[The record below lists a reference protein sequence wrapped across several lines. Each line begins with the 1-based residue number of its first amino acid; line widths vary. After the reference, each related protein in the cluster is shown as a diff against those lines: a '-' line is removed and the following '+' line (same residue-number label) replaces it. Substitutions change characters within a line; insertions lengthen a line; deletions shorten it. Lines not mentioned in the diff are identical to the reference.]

1 MAIMIAIMIFPFYNF
16 IIQLSDI
23 IILLQYSY
31 KKDDNNV
38 FCIRRKRDYIPQTE
52 R

>member
-1 MAIMIAIMIFPFYNF
+1 MAIMIFPFYNF
-16 IIQLSDI
+16 IVLLSD

-31 KKDDNNV
+31 KKDDKNV